1 MVHEEQEE
9 AKCMSEKQTLSKQ
22 QLKQVTLQASLERLQ
37 VYGKESLRLKTTD
50 EEALVRML
58 ATDLQPGTIV
68 EDHGFLNFLCHS
80 PKVPAS

>member
-9 AKCMSEKQTLSKQ
+9 AKCMSEKWTLSKQ
-22 QLKQVTLQASLERLQ
+22 QKQVTLQASLERLQ

-58 ATDLQPGTIV
+58 ATDLQPATIV